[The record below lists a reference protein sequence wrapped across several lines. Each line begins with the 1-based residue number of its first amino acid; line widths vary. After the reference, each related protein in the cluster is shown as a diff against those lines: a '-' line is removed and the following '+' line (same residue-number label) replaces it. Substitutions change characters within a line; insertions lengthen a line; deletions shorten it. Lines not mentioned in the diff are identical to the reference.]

1 MGGRSLFGI
10 GADEGLDKRGRLKVK
25 RSIADHERW
34 ADAIVPGNVNA
45 AIETE
50 LNRKPLAGLAVI
62 LAVLL
67 SILCLRLFDLQV
79 ASGQRNLTLAEGNRI
94 RGRVIRAPRGVIYD
108 RNKEALVRN
117 QASYDVTVIPQLL
130 PRSRE
135 ERQAVY
141 VRLNQLIGVPIDEIV
156 AKAEKDGLPQNL
168 PQLVVPNLDRE
179 KALLLDQ
186 SSASLPG
193 FALDINPVRETL
205 AGSLMPHLLGYTN
218 RISPAELEKVEG
230 YLPTDYIG
238 KLGIERQYEQ
248 ILRGQSGSE
257 QTEVDA
263 EGRPIKILASKP
275 AVAGSDLVL
284 TIDRGLQSKLSEA
297 IARQINAAGSRRGSG
312 VALNPNTG
320 EVLALVSLPGY
331 DNNLF
336 SRGISQADF
345 NSLNQDPAQPL
356 FNKAVAGAY
365 PTGSIIKPLVAAAAL
380 QERVISTS
388 TTVNDTGSLEVTHQY
403 DASIKYTFRSYD
415 PGGLGLVNVTRAI
428 MQSSN
433 IFFYT
438 IGGGFGPISGLGVD
452 RLVGYYQKF
461 GLGSATGIDLP
472 DETKG
477 RVPTPEW
484 KQRVKKEAWFTGDT
498 YNMAV
503 GQGDTLASPLQMAV
517 ATAAVANGG
526 TVIKPHLL
534 KQVLDSRG
542 NVIKETKPEPLRE
555 GFIAPA
561 HINTVREAMRG
572 VVSQGTACCLIE
584 KEVKVPVAGKTGTAE
599 TDPTGKRKAH
609 AWFSAFAPYN
619 DPQIV
624 MVVLIENSGEGSQF
638 AAPAVRETLA
648 WYFNR

>member
-1 MGGRSLFGI
+1 MSGLFGVGANEGIDGRGRS
-10 GADEGLDKRGRLKVK
+10 KVK
-25 RSIADHERW
+25 RSIAEHERW
-34 ADAIVPGNVNA
+34 ADAIMPGEVGA
-45 AIETE
+45 GAIETE
-50 LNRKPLAGLAVI
+50 LNRRPLAGLALI

-67 SILCLRLFDLQV
+67 GILCLRLFDLQIV
-79 ASGQRNLTLAEGNRI
+79 NGQRNLGLAEGNRI

-130 PRSRE
+130 PRNPE
-135 ERQAVY
+135 ERQAIY
-141 VRLNQLIGVPIDEIV
+141 ARLNQLIGVPLEEIID
-156 AKAEKDGLPQNL
+156 KAEKDGLPKNL
-168 PQLVVPNLDRE
+168 PQLVVSNLDRE

-186 SSASLPG
+186 SSTGLPG
-193 FALDINPVRETL
+193 FSLDVNPVRETL
-205 AGSLMPHLLGYTN
+205 IGSLMSHLLGYTS
-218 RISPAELEKVEG
+218 RISPAELSKMKG

-238 KLGIERQYEQ
+238 KLGIERQYED
-248 ILRGQSGSE
+248 ILSGQSGSE

-263 EGRPIKILASKP
+263 EGRTIKILASKP

-284 TIDRGLQSKLSEA
+284 TIDRDLQSKLSEA
-297 IARQINAAGSRRGSG
+297 ISRQMNASGSRRGSG
-312 VALNPNTG
+312 VALNPKTG

-336 SRGISQADF
+336 SRGISHTDF
-345 NSLNQDPAQPL
+345 NHLNQDPAQPL
-356 FNKAVAGAY
+356 FNKAIAGAY
-365 PTGSIIKPLVAAAAL
+365 PTGSIIKPLVALAAL
-380 QERVISTS
+380 QEKVVSTS
-388 TTVNDTGSLEVTHQY
+388 TTVNDTGALEITHQY
-403 DASIKYTFRSYD
+403 DANIKYTFRSYD
-415 PGGLGLVNVTRAI
+415 PGGLGLVNVTKAI

-438 IGGGFGPISGLGVD
+438 IGGGFGNIKGLGVD
-452 RLVGYYQKF
+452 RLAAYYQKF
-461 GLGSATGIDLP
+461 GLGNATGIDLP

-526 TVIKPHLL
+526 TVYKPYLL
-534 KQVLDSRG
+534 KQVLDG
-542 NVIKETKPEPLRE
+542 QNGVAKETKPEVVRE
-555 GFIAPA
+555 AFIAPA
-561 HINTVREAMRG
+561 HINTVREAMRA
-572 VVSQGTACCLIE
+572 VVMQGTACCLIE

-619 DPQIV
+619 DPSIV
-624 MVVLIENSGEGSQF
+624 VVVLIENSGEGSQF

-648 WYFNR
+648 WHFNR